1 MALVPELKACLT
13 TESKDYCFHRLG
25 ELLFADQSKAEN
37 EDDGAGQAFKLAV
50 ASRHG
55 WTVYAHSTSKAKSI
69 QLEIVA

>member
-13 TESKDYCFHRLG
+13 TDSEDYCFHRLG

-37 EDDGAGQAFKLAV
+37 EDDEAGQAFRLAV

-55 WTVYAHSTSKAKSI
+55 WTIYAHSTSKAKI
-69 QLEIVA
+69 VQIEIVS